1 MYGERSVVA
10 AILTNGLL
18 DAVQPGADSRLAA
31 KRVVTLYQAILS
43 ELARNNLP
51 IADGI
56 IAANGPTDSLQA
68 RKAISAV

>member
-1 MYGERSVVA
+1 MHGERSIVA

-43 ELARNNLP
+43 ELARNHLP
-51 IADGI
+51 VSDGV
-56 IAANGPTDSLQA
+56 IAASGPAESLHD
-68 RKAISAV
+68 RKAISAA

>member
-31 KRVVTLYQAILS
+31 RRVVTLYQAILS

-51 IADGI
+51 IGDDM
-56 IAANGPTDSLQA
+56 IAASGPTDLLQA
-68 RKAISAV
+68 RKAISA